1 MTLRRKK
8 MQKVLELREQTL
20 HERAGVLSQAHE
32 GRAVAQEHAANAA
45 GHLEEAAQYRQHLA
59 TGSIN
64 VASWID
70 AEQWLAHRNQQHDLA
85 QVQLQGA
92 ESLVLTAY
100 DNVIQA
106 RSGVKRIELLDRRI
120 ATEELRRQGRLEQK
134 ASDEHSQRRFAI
146 SRRAGTD

>member
-1 MTLRRKK
+1 MTIRRKK

-32 GRAVAQEHAANAA
+32 GRAIAQEQATNAA
-45 GHLEEAAQYRQHLA
+45 GHLEEAAQYRQRLA
-59 TGSIN
+59 TAPTN

-70 AEQWLAHRNQQHDLA
+70 AEQWLAHRNHQNDLA

-92 ESLVLTAY
+92 ETLVMEAY

-106 RSGVKRIELLDRRI
+106 RSGVKRIELLDRRM
-120 ATEELRRQGRLEQK
+120 ASDEVRRQSRSEQK
-134 ASDEHSQRRFAI
+134 ASDEHSQRRFMI
-146 SRRAGTD
+146 SRRLGTD